1 MLVDIRLQVLRIG
14 VHGAEF
20 IYLKLASVFPYP
32 IESNEQTIEPGGYR
46 LRTET
51 PSGNHIAEVAHFM
64 VIYNFKTAIA
74 QSSKHLRTREN
85 AVFALGN
92 IKIQAR
98 GHHQTREDAFVK
110 IYKRINYSIDYAWIA
125 LENLLF
131 GSAFRFKAA
140 YKQSIVGQ
148 FIINHTKHLI
158 DTSNLIERHKI
169 DDGILV
175 VILEFLEV
183 INLLG
188 S

>member
-1 MLVDIRLQVLRIG
+1 MLADGANTNEFHIACQHINYHRQLIKEVLSHASAEGRNADSRAEFAGVFEAILLVDIRLQVFRIG
-14 VHGAEF
+14 VHCAEF

-32 IESNEQTIEPGGYR
+32 IESNEQTIELGGYR

-64 VIYNFKTAIA
+64 VIHNFKTAIA

-110 IYKRINYSIDYAWIA
+110 IYKCKFSKGGY
-125 LENLLF
+125 
-131 GSAFRFKAA
+131 
-140 YKQSIVGQ
+140 
-148 FIINHTKHLI
+148 
-158 DTSNLIERHKI
+158 
-169 DDGILV
+169 
-175 VILEFLEV
+175 
-183 INLLG
+183 
-188 S
+188 